1 MRRRWIGC
9 LFAATALVFTSC
21 TSSSTTPA
29 SGSGG
34 FHVKGGLDTVPAA
47 AKINGTVLP
56 DALKKFIGK
65 PLVINFFSSTCV
77 ACKTELPAL
86 AAAHTTLGDT
96 VTFVGV
102 ATVDLPEE
110 ARKIATSA
118 GVTYEIVDDPTGD
131 LLAAFGGASLP
142 ATAFV
147 SPDGT
152 IRSVQLRALDTEHIT
167 QLIKET
173 LNT

>member
-1 MRRRWIGC
+1 M
-9 LFAATALVFTSC
+9 
-21 TSSSTTPA
+21 
-29 SGSGG
+29 
-34 FHVKGGLDTVPAA
+34 KGGLDTVPPV
-47 AKINGTVLP
+47 AKINDTALP
-56 DALKKFIGK
+56 EALKKFIGK
-65 PLVINFFSSTCV
+65 PLVINFFASTCV

-86 AAAHTTLGDT
+86 AAAHAALGDT

-110 ARKIATSA
+110 ARKIATNA

-131 LLAAFGGASLP
+131 LLAALGGLSLP

>member
-1 MRRRWIGC
+1 MLRGWIGG
-9 LFAATALVFTSC
+9 LLAAGALVFSGC
-21 TSSSTTPA
+21 TSSGTSPA
-29 SGSGG
+29 NGSGG
-34 FHVKGGLDTVPAA
+34 FHVKGGLDTVPAV
-47 AKINGTVLP
+47 AKLNGTPLP
-56 DALKKFIGK
+56 AAFKKYVGK
-65 PLVINFFSSTCV
+65 PLVINFFSSTCL

-86 AAAHTTLGDT
+86 AAAHRALGDT

-110 ARKIATSA
+110 ARKIANSA
-118 GVTYEIVDDPTGD
+118 GVTYDIIDDPTGD

-173 LNT
+173 LDT